1 MIRVSIIGSGNVAQ
15 HLIKVFSL
23 NTDIEL
29 VQIFVR
35 NKKTVLE
42 LISADKIFSN
52 YKDFIPVDVVII
64 AVTDGAIELV
74 YQELPFT
81 SQLIV
86 HTSGTFSLEVLKNK
100 NRIGVFYPLQT
111 FSKSKEVDF
120 KTIPI
125 CIEAQNEND
134 YKTLECVAHAI
145 SNSVHRINAKQRLS
159 LHVAAVYVCN
169 FTNYMYTIGND
180 ICNLNNLSFEILKP
194 LIQETANKIM
204 LLSPAMAQT
213 GPAIRKDTGTLKTHL
228 DFLTNN
234 NQKEI
239 YKLLT
244 KSIIDNGNKL

>member
-204 LLSPAMAQT
+204 LISPAMAQT
-213 GPAIRKDTGTLKTHL
+213 GPAIRKDTGTLKTHF
-228 DFLTNN
+228 DFLTND

>member
-35 NKKTVLE
+35 NKKTVLN
-42 LISADKIFSN
+42 LISSDKIFSN
-52 YKDFIPVDVVII
+52 YKNFIPVDVVII
-64 AVTDGAIELV
+64 AVTDGAIDLV

-86 HTSGTFSLEVLKNK
+86 HTSGTFSLEALTNK
-100 NRIGVFYPLQT
+100 NRTGVFYPLQT
-111 FSKSKEVDF
+111 FSKSKEIDF

-134 YKTLECVAHAI
+134 YKTLEYVAHAI
-145 SNSVHRINAKQRLS
+145 SNSVHRINTKQRLS

-169 FTNYMYTIGND
+169 FTNYMYIIGND

-228 DFLTNN
+228 DFLTND

>member
-35 NKKTVLE
+35 NKKTVLN
-42 LISADKIFSN
+42 LISSDKIFSN
-52 YKDFIPVDVVII
+52 YKNFIPVDVVII
-64 AVTDGAIELV
+64 AVTDGAIDLV

-86 HTSGTFSLEVLKNK
+86 HTSGTFSLEALTNK
-100 NRIGVFYPLQT
+100 NRTGVFYPLQT
-111 FSKSKEVDF
+111 FSKSKEIDF

-213 GPAIRKDTGTLKTHL
+213 GPAIRKDTSTLKTHL
-228 DFLTNN
+228 DFLTND

>member
-169 FTNYMYTIGND
+169 FTNYMYAIGND
-180 ICNLNNLSFEILKP
+180 ICNLNNLSFEILIP

-228 DFLTNN
+228 DFLTND